1 MNRNSNCASCLV
13 FNMNKVI
20 KSNKNMKP
28 TWLSE
33 KDYVSEFIDKQQ
45 NTNIRRPD
53 PYDTEMKLH
62 LEDNF
67 RNKKLLYWAA
77 ESSSSFLVK
86 DAKKAYGN
94 FKNSGIVKVKDNGD
108 VLFKFRCP
116 QVYSAIRKNEK
127 NPHTFFKHLHFVV
140 FDEKEKKWDDQI
152 YTKIVICRYN
162 YKKTMEFLNTGY
174 YVLINA
180 LPCNYYAK
188 DHIPNSYNL
197 FYKQVKKMTTEELLE
212 WFSDIIKIHYPLL
225 HNLVTKK
232 KIDLYEIPII
242 TYCANHTCKASEYT
256 LEELMKKGFVNVGEY
271 SGGIKEYRKYN
282 KHD

>member
-1 MNRNSNCASCLV
+1 
-13 FNMNKVI
+13 MNKVI

-33 KDYVSEFIDKQQ
+33 KDYVSEFINKQQ
-45 NTNIRRPD
+45 NTNIRSPD
-53 PYDTEMKLH
+53 PYDTEMELH

-127 NPHTFFKHLHFVV
+127 IPHTFFKHLHFVV

-197 FYKQVKKMTTEELLE
+197 FYKQVKKMTTQELLE
-212 WFSDIIKIHYPLL
+212 WFSDIVRIHYPLL
-225 HNLVTKK
+225 NDLVKKK

-242 TYCANHTCKASEYT
+242 TYCANHTCKAAEYT

-271 SGGIKEYRKYN
+271 TGGINEYRKYN